1 MQPLSSQSIRQ
12 VLGHVRMARP
22 FFHWTGRG
30 AAVRPFLP
38 QRPPSGFFRTC
49 TTSPSPSSSSCST
62 SSHPPVKMAD
72 EIKQKIATIFENNQ
86 KWVSAKKEGDAAF
99 FDKLAAGQTP
109 EYLYVAPPPPPRFRQ
124 WENPPRRSAVHMHTH
139 TLSLSSVFLDLPL
152 RNPTFLRDRRE

>member
-1 MQPLSSQSIRQ
+1 
-12 VLGHVRMARP
+12 
-22 FFHWTGRG
+22 
-30 AAVRPFLP
+30 
-38 QRPPSGFFRTC
+38 
-49 TTSPSPSSSSCST
+49 
-62 SSHPPVKMAD
+62 MAD

-109 EYLYVAPPPPPRFRQ
+109 EYLYVAPPDFGSGKIPL
-124 WENPPRRSAVHMHTH
+124 AVQLSTCTH